1 MTHPTPPLY
10 DPLYPTP
17 PMYDPLHPVGFQK
30 FMSGY
35 KGMCVSEWKFLKLWQ
50 VTDKII
56 EWIFM
61 QFTFNILWVTLTQ
74 KKKTHKVSK
83 IHEWFWG
90 DVYEWGKVS

>member
-17 PMYDPLHPVGFQK
+17 PMYDPLHPIGFQI
-30 FMSGY
+30 FISGY
-35 KGMCVSEWKFLKLWQ
+35 KGMCVSGRKFLKQWQ

-74 KKKTHKVSK
+74 KK
-83 IHEWFWG
+83 
-90 DVYEWGKVS
+90 